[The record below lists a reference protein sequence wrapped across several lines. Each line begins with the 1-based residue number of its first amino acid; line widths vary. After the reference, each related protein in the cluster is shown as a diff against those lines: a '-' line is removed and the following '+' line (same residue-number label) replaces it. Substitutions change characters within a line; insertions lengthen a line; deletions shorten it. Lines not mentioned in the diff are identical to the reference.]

1 MLDLTINEK
10 GRKNNIE
17 RAKAQNIILPTYEQ
31 MMHPEKVPQK
41 ILDKLAK
48 TGLWDVDPVNLFRI
62 TWKNEQKESGGL
74 FHGPNYIVMQD
85 NLHDRQVVPYRL
97 PQGGSFL
104 WLPRS

>member
-1 MLDLTINEK
+1 MLDLTIKEK
-10 GRKNNIE
+10 GLKNNIE

-62 TWKNEQKESGGL
+62 
-74 FHGPNYIVMQD
+74 H
-85 NLHDRQVVPYRL
+85 LHDRQVVPYRL
-97 PQGGSFL
+97 PQGRSFL
-104 WLPRS
+104 RMPRS

>member
-1 MLDLTINEK
+1 MLDLTIKEK
-10 GRKNNIE
+10 GLKNNIE

-62 TWKNEQKESGGL
+62 TWKNEQKESGGQT
-74 FHGPNYIVMQD
+74 FSVSHGRTSRRIPADSSTV
-85 NLHDRQVVPYRL
+85 LTTSLSRL
-97 PQGGSFL
+97 NSPA
-104 WLPRS
+104 